1 MKFLLL
7 LMAVMPHI
15 FSLEAAP
22 RLTSSELYSY
32 EYVEEGCG
40 CLNGG
45 LCFKVKYHQRKWY
58 CKCPKGYKGKTCEFD
73 SRATCYNGNGADYR
87 GTVSET
93 ESGNECLDWDYPLL
107 DFGYYSSEQAM
118 LVQLG
123 LDDHNYCRNP
133 DSSRKPWC
141 YVRKGHRF
149 EKEFCSVPACAQEL
163 TPTCG
168 LRDENLY
175 KIVGGEI
182 STIDSHPWI
191 AAIFY
196 RSRNR
201 EMFRCG
207 GSLIHPCWVLT
218 AAHCFPEGPDT
229 KPDQYSVYLG
239 KDALNATDSLK
250 EQKFDVENI
259 ILHHEFDNSQ
269 GSFNNDIALVKLS
282 GQCAVESS
290 SVKTV
295 CLPPTNQMLPQG
307 SYCEIAG
314 YGKEAQSL
322 WYFSQYLREATVQLI
337 PQNTCKSTQFYGSE
351 VTDNMFCA
359 GHPEWKVDS
368 CKGDSGGPLVCDVYG
383 KMFLFGIV
391 SWGEGCAKA
400 YRPGVYTRVTN
411 YNQWIADN
419 TGIVA
424 LSEGLMYP
432 EK

>member
-7 LMAVMPHI
+7 LMAVLPHI

-22 RLTSSELYSY
+22 RITSSELYGY

-45 LCFKVKYHQRKWY
+45 RCFKVKYNQRKLR

-73 SRATCYNGNGADYR
+73 SLVTCYNGNGADYR
-87 GTVSET
+87 GTVSKT
-93 ESGNECLDWDYPLL
+93 ESGNQCLDWDPLV
-107 DFGYYSSEQAM
+107 DFCNYSSEQSMA
-118 LVQLG
+118 VQFGLG
-123 LDDHNYCRNP
+123 NHNYCRNP
-133 DSSRKPWC
+133 DRSKKPWC
-141 YVRKGHRF
+141 YVKKGLRLV
-149 EKEFCSVPACAQEL
+149 KESCNVPACAQEL

-168 LRDENLY
+168 LRDRKLY

-182 STIDSHPWI
+182 ATINSHPWI
-191 AAIFY
+191 ASIFY
-196 RSRNR
+196 KSRRS
-201 EMFRCG
+201 EIFQCG
-207 GSLIHPCWVLT
+207 GSLISPCWVLT
-218 AAHCFPEGPDT
+218 AAHCFPKGPNT

-250 EQKFDVENI
+250 EQKFYVKNV
-259 ILHHEFDNSQ
+259 ILHHGFDNSQ

-295 CLPPTNQMLPQG
+295 CLPPRNQMLPQG

-314 YGKEAQSL
+314 YGREAQSL
-322 WYFSQYLREATVQLI
+322 WYFSQHLREATVQLI
-337 PQNTCKSTQFYGSE
+337 HQNTCKSTRYYGSQ

-368 CKGDSGGPLVCDVYG
+368 CKGDSGGPLVCDVHG

>member
-7 LMAVMPHI
+7 LMAVLPHI

-22 RLTSSELYSY
+22 RPTSSELYSY
-32 EYVEEGCG
+32 EYVEE
-40 CLNGG
+40 
-45 LCFKVKYHQRKWY
+45 
-58 CKCPKGYKGKTCEFD
+58 D

-123 LDDHNYCRNP
+123 LGDHNYCRNP
-133 DSSRKPWC
+133 DSSKKPWC
-141 YVRKGHRF
+141 YVKKGHRF

-191 AAIFY
+191 ASIFY
-196 RSRNR
+196 RSRSR

-207 GSLIHPCWVLT
+207 GSLISACWVLT

-229 KPDQYSVYLG
+229 KPGQYSVYLG

-337 PQNTCKSTQFYGSE
+337 PQNTCKSTQYYGSE

-411 YNQWIADN
+411 YNQWIAAN

-424 LSEGLMYP
+424 FSEGLMYP